1 MLLFHHKYLKAYKE
15 NNSFHFFFVVNTYRQ
30 GCKHDRMGKMEKTGG
45 LVDQRKAD
53 CDQNIDAAGDKGVY
67 KKLIDHS
74 FSNNH

>member
-45 LVDQRKAD
+45 FMKTVSCPHDLF
-53 CDQNIDAAGDKGVY
+53 NPSS
-67 KKLIDHS
+67 S
-74 FSNNH
+74 FVK